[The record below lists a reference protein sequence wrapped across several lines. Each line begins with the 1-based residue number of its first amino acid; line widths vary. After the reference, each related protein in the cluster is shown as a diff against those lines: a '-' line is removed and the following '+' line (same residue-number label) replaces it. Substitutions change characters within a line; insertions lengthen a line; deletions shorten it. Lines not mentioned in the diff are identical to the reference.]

1 MSPVVG
7 KVFWLIVNPANV
19 LTGLLVLGALLLF
32 TRWRRTGRFFVL
44 LSALLALFIAY
55 AQPGVWLMEPLE
67 ERFAAP
73 APMPEKVAGI
83 IVLGGAIDTRQSN
96 RFGQVALN
104 GRGERI
110 TGFVALARRYPDA
123 KLVYS
128 GGAGLIMEEQKS
140 EAEHAKP
147 LLVTLGVPESR
158 LILETKSRDT
168 YENALLTRE
177 LVKPAAGETWILVT
191 SANHMP
197 RAMGTFRKLG
207 WTVIPYPVD
216 YRRLGEGDE
225 AFGRDLGRGLNLLTI
240 ALREWLSLAH
250 YYAAGRV
257 DRLLPAP

>member
-1 MSPVVG
+1 VSPVIG
-7 KVFWLIVNPANV
+7 KVLWLVFNPANI

-32 TRWRRTGRFFVL
+32 TRWQRTGRFFVL
-44 LSALLALFIAY
+44 LSALSALFIAY

-73 APMPEKVAGI
+73 AQMPEAVAGI

-128 GGAGLIMEEQKS
+128 GGAGLITEEQKS

-147 LLVTLGVPESR
+147 LLVTLGVPEAR
-158 LILETKSRDT
+158 LILEMKSRDT
-168 YENALLTRE
+168 YENALLTRD
-177 LVKPAAGETWILVT
+177 LVKPAAGEIWILVT

-197 RAMGTFRKLG
+197 RAMGTFRRLG
-207 WTVIPYPVD
+207 WNVIPHPVD

-225 AFGRDLGRGLNLLTI
+225 AFGRNLGRGLNLLTI

-250 YYAAGRV
+250 YYVAGRV

>member
-1 MSPVVG
+1 MSPVIG
-7 KVFWLIVNPANV
+7 KVFWLVVNPANV
-19 LTGLLVLGALLLF
+19 LTALLVLGVLLLF

-55 AQPGVWLMEPLE
+55 AQPGEWLMAPLE

-73 APMPEKVAGI
+73 ARLPEKVAGI

-104 GRGERI
+104 GRAERI
-110 TGFVALARRYPDA
+110 TGFVDLARRYPEA

-128 GGAGLIMEEQKS
+128 GGAGLITEEQKS

-147 LLVTLGVPESR
+147 LLLTLGVPEAR

-168 YENALLTRE
+168 HENALMSRE
-177 LVKPAAGETWILVT
+177 IVKPAPGEVWILVT

-207 WTVIPYPVD
+207 WNVIPYPVD
-216 YRRLGEGDE
+216 FRRLGEGDE
-225 AFGRDLGRGLNLLTI
+225 AFGRNLGRGLNLLTV

-250 YYAAGRV
+250 YYFAGRIE
-257 DRLLPAP
+257 RLLPAP

>member
-7 KVFWLIVNPANV
+7 KVFWLVVNPANV
-19 LTGLLVLGALLLF
+19 LTGLLALGALLLF
-32 TRWRRTGRFFVL
+32 TRWRRTGRLLVA

-55 AQPGVWLMEPLE
+55 AQPGEWLMEPLE
-67 ERFAAP
+67 ARFAAP
-73 APMPEKVAGI
+73 APMPDKVAGI
-83 IVLGGAIDTRQSN
+83 VVLGGAIDTRQSN
-96 RFGQVALN
+96 HFGQVALN

-110 TGFVALARRYPDA
+110 TGFVGLARRYPDA

-128 GGAGLIMEEQKS
+128 GGAGLIVGEDKS
-140 EAEHAKP
+140 EAEHARP
-147 LLVTLGVPESR
+147 LLVTLGVPEPR

-168 YENALLTRE
+168 YGNALLSRD
-177 LVKPAAGETWILVT
+177 LVKPAPGETWILVT

-225 AFGRDLGRGLNLLTI
+225 AFGRNLGRGLNLLTI

-250 YYAAGRV
+250 YYFSGRT

>member
-7 KVFWLIVNPANV
+7 KVFWLVVNPANV
-19 LTGLLVLGALLLF
+19 LVAVLVLGTLLLF
-32 TRWRRTGRFFVL
+32 SRWRRTGRFLVL
-44 LSALLALFIAY
+44 ISALLALFIAY
-55 AQPGVWLMEPLE
+55 AQPGEWLMEPLE

-73 APMPEKVAGI
+73 TRMPETVAGI
-83 IVLGGAIDTRQSN
+83 VVLGGAIDTRQSN
-96 RFGQVALN
+96 QFGQIALN

-110 TGFVALARRYPDA
+110 TGFVALARRYPQA

-128 GGAGLIMEEQKS
+128 GGAGLIVGEDKS

-147 LLVTLGVPESR
+147 LLVTLGVPEER
-158 LILETKSRDT
+158 IILETKSRDT

-177 LVKPAAGETWILVT
+177 LVKPAAGEVWILVT

-197 RAMGTFRKLG
+197 RAMGTFKKLG

-225 AFGRDLGRGLNLLTI
+225 AFGRNLGRGLNLLTI

-250 YYAAGRV
+250 YYLAGRI

>member
-1 MSPVVG
+1 MSPVIG
-7 KVFWLIVNPANV
+7 KVFWLVFNPANL
-19 LTGLLVLGALLLF
+19 LTGLLVFGTLLLF

-55 AQPGVWLMEPLE
+55 AQPGVWLMAPLE

-73 APMPEKVAGI
+73 AQMPEKVAGI

-96 RFGQVALN
+96 RFRQVAIN

-110 TGFVALARRYPDA
+110 TGFVTLAQRYPEA

-128 GGAGLIMEEQKS
+128 GGAGLITEEQKS

-147 LLVTLGVPESR
+147 LLVTLGVPEAR
-158 LILETKSRDT
+158 LILETRSRDT
-168 YENALLTRE
+168 YENALMSRE

-191 SANHMP
+191 SASHMP
-197 RAMGTFRKLG
+197 RAIGTFRKLG

-225 AFGRDLGRGLNLLTI
+225 AFGRNLGRGLNLLSI

-250 YYAAGRV
+250 YYVSGRI
-257 DRLLPAP
+257 DRLLPSP

>member
-7 KVFWLIVNPANV
+7 KVFWLIVNPANM

-32 TRWRRTGRFFVL
+32 TRWRRTGRFFVA

-55 AQPGVWLMEPLE
+55 AQPGQWLMAPLE

-73 APMPEKVAGI
+73 RPLPENVAGI
-83 IVLGGAIDTRQSN
+83 VVLGGAIDTRQSN
-96 RFGQVALN
+96 RFGQVTLN
-104 GRGERI
+104 GRAERI
-110 TGFVALARRYPDA
+110 TAFVGLAQRYPEA

-128 GGAGLIMEEQKS
+128 GGAGLIMEEAKS
-140 EAEHAKP
+140 EAEHAAP
-147 LLVTLGVPESR
+147 LLVALGVPKAR

-168 YENALLTRE
+168 YENALMTRE
-177 LVKPAAGETWILVT
+177 IVKPAAGEVWILVT

-207 WTVIPYPVD
+207 WTVVPYPVD

-225 AFGRDLGRGLNLLTI
+225 AFGRNLGRGLNLLTI

-250 YYAAGRV
+250 YYFAGRI

>member
-19 LTGLLVLGALLLF
+19 LVGLLVLGVLLLF
-32 TRWRRTGRFFVL
+32 TRWKRTGRFF
-44 LSALLALFIAY
+44 ALLAALLAVFIAY
-55 AQPGVWLMEPLE
+55 AQPGVWLMAPLE

-73 APMPEKVAGI
+73 KPMPAQVAGI
-83 IVLGGAIDTRQSN
+83 VVLGGAIDTRMSN
-96 RFGQVALN
+96 RFGAVALN
-104 GRGERI
+104 GRAERI
-110 TGFVALARRYPDA
+110 TAFVDLAKRYPEA

-147 LLVTLGVPESR
+147 LLLTLGVPEAR

-168 YENALLTRE
+168 HENALFTRE
-177 LVKPAAGETWILVT
+177 LVKPAPGEVWILVT
-191 SANHMP
+191 SAAHMP

-216 YRRLGEGDE
+216 FRRLGEGDE
-225 AFGRDLGRGLNLLTI
+225 AFGRNLGRGLNLLNI
-240 ALREWLSLAH
+240 SLREWLSLTH
-250 YYAAGRV
+250 YYVSGRT
-257 DRLLPAP
+257 DALLPTP